1 MTPRTGI
8 SRITTV
14 GVVGS
19 AALGRGIAESCI
31 RARRTVLLYDTSA
44 ERPEPGSTRT
54 T

>member
-8 SRITTV
+8 SRIKTV

-19 AALGRGIAESCI
+19 GAMGRGIAESCL
-31 RARRTVLLYDTSA
+31 RTRRTVPLHDTSA